1 MTFDIIN
8 PVSFVS
14 GADFCYIYAIDKH
27 FQNCIYLQRIVK
39 ISTPKKIAYT
49 SGDIN
54 TSTKFVF
61 LNIKEKSTLKNLT
74 LPPLITRADIT
85 SK

>member
-1 MTFDIIN
+1 M
-8 PVSFVS
+8 
-14 GADFCYIYAIDKH
+14 
-27 FQNCIYLQRIVK
+27 YLQRIVK
-39 ISTPKKIAYT
+39 ISTPKKFAYT

-54 TSTKFVF
+54 TPTKFVF

-74 LPPLITRADIT
+74 LPQLITRADIT